1 MNLNYVTIVK
11 QDLDKLITM
20 GFITFVEEATWLS
33 PIVVLPKKNE
43 KFQIYMDFQNL
54 NVTTKKDPS
63 PLPFTKEILN
73 MVAGH
78 EIYFFW
84 IEFWVIIR

>member
-1 MNLNYVTIVK
+1 MNPTYVVVVK
-11 QDLDKLITM
+11 QDLDKLITT
-20 GFITFVEEATWLS
+20 GFITLVEESTWLS

-43 KFQIYMDFQNL
+43 KFQRYMDFQNL
-54 NVTTKKDPS
+54 NVTIKKNPI
-63 PLPFTKEILN
+63 PLLFTKRVLD

-84 IEFWVIIR
+84 MEF